1 MAQFEYVVRNQ
12 TGKKQTGKMKGNS
25 KREVYEQLKE
35 KRYGILE
42 IKEVP
47 ETVLTRD
54 ISFGKPMKLKDFVM
68 YLRQFSTLLRAGVP
82 ILDATHILA
91 AQTDSKG
98 LKIALQSIEE
108 DIRSGQSLSTSYA
121 KHPRLFNNLFINMVK
136 AGESTG
142 QLDEALESMANYF
155 EKQLRLRQKIQAAMS
170 YPVAVGIL
178 AVLVVMFLLVKVVPT
193 FVAIFE
199 DLQQELPAITKFII
213 NSSNWM
219 KSYWWTIIL
228 LSIVIYAT
236 FYIIKNNKNSKYYLD
251 YAILKL
257 PIFGTLFRQN
267 VIARLSRTLSSL
279 LSSGVPILEAMP
291 LVQDVVE
298 NEVFSRALQKSQ
310 NSLKMGQALSEPL
323 KEHWVFPPIV
333 SQMIAVGEETGS
345 LDHMLLKVSEFY
357 EGEVEYTSDRLKALI
372 EPLMIIF
379 LTSIVGVI
387 VLAIIIPLFK
397 LYNSF

>member
-12 TGKKQTGKMKGNS
+12 SGKKQTGKMKGNS

-35 KRYGILE
+35 KRFGILE
-42 IKEVP
+42 IKEIP
-47 ETVLTRD
+47 ETVLNRD
-54 ISFGKPMKLKDFVM
+54 ISFGKPMKLKDFVI

-91 AQTDSKG
+91 VQTDSKG
-98 LKIALQSIEE
+98 LKLALQSIEE
-108 DIRSGQSLSTSYA
+108 DIRSGQSLSSAYA
-121 KHPRLFNNLFINMVK
+121 RHPRLFNKLFINMVK

-170 YPVAVGIL
+170 YPFVVGIL
-178 AVLVVMFLLVKVVPT
+178 AVFVVMFLLVKVVPT
-193 FVAIFE
+193 FVAIFD
-199 DLQQELPAITKFII
+199 DLQQELPAITKLII
-213 NSSNWM
+213 SSSNWM
-219 KSYWWTIIL
+219 KSYWWSIIL
-228 LSIVIYAT
+228 LCIVVYAT
-236 FYIIKNNKNSKYYLD
+236 LYIIKNNKNSKYYLD

-257 PIFGTLFRQN
+257 PLFGILFRQN
-267 VIARLSRTLSSL
+267 IIARLSRTLSSL

-372 EPLMIIF
+372 EPLMIVF

-387 VLAIIIPLFK
+387 VLAIIIPLFS
-397 LYNSF
+397 LYNSI

>member
-12 TGKKQTGKMKGNS
+12 SGKRQTGKMKGNS

-35 KRYGILE
+35 KRFGILE

-54 ISFGKPMKLKDFVM
+54 ISFGKPMKLKDFVI

-170 YPVAVGIL
+170 YPVVVGIL

-219 KSYWWTIIL
+219 KSYWWTITL
-228 LSIVIYAT
+228 LSIVIYVT
-236 FYIIKNNKNSKYYLD
+236 FYTIKNNKNSKYYLD

>member
-12 TGKKQTGKMKGNS
+12 SGKRQTGKMKGNS

-35 KRYGILE
+35 KRFGILE

-54 ISFGKPMKLKDFVM
+54 ISFGKPMKLKDFVI

-155 EKQLRLRQKIQAAMS
+155 EKQLRLRQKVQAAMS
-170 YPVAVGIL
+170 YPVVVGIL

-219 KSYWWTIIL
+219 KSFWWTIIL
-228 LSIVIYAT
+228 LSIVIYVT